1 MSALNKD
8 SHEPSVQIEDTD
20 KDVYSFR
27 SASPGTDGASSY
39 SPFMCDRRIDG
50 CAVPVKGIDAEV
62 AEFFA
67 DAEAVG
73 KQGVPEIDDA
83 TNRRLRWMI
92 HKRVLVVMVVTYFA
106 QTLDKGCVTS
116 PHRWA

>member
-8 SHEPSVQIEDTD
+8 SHGSFVQIEDTD

-27 SASPGTDGASSY
+27 GASPGTDGASLY

-50 CAVPVKGIDAEV
+50 GTGPVKGIDAEV
-62 AEFFA
+62 TKFFA

-73 KQGVPEIDDA
+73 KQGVPEIDNA
-83 TNRRLRWMI
+83 TNRHL
-92 HKRVLVVMVVTYFA
+92 
-106 QTLDKGCVTS
+106 
-116 PHRWA
+116 